1 MDSATV
7 RALLAASLDT
17 VADNRRRAE
26 LQLKQVSFEFS
37 RTIHSFCVHPPP
49 AIHPIQSVNPTA
61 GERKKK
67 KAVESWKRKK
77 KQDGKK
83 KDGEAWTRLTH
94 HTLSLLHAHCRCV
107 SLC

>member
-49 AIHPIQSVNPTA
+49 AIHPIQSVNPTTRDGKKRSQLRA
-61 GERKKK
+61 GKEKEKGKERKK
-67 KAVESWKRKK
+67 R
-77 KQDGKK
+77 G
-83 KDGEAWTRLTH
+83 
-94 HTLSLLHAHCRCV
+94 
-107 SLC
+107 